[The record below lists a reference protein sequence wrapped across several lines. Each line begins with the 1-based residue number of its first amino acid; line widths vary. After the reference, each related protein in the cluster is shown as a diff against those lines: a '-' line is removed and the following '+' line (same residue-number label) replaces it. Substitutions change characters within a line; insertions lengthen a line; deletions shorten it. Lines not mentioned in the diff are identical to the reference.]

1 MFVHI
6 FHPCIPG
13 PRVGSETRLCI
24 PDGVAVLAGLAVQE
38 TQLLERL
45 AENVFAAHF
54 CAEDYADREFVWTA
68 RTEYVRTGNK

>member
-38 TQLLERL
+38 TQLLERF
-45 AENVFAAHF
+45 AEDVFSAHF
-54 CAEDYADREFVWTA
+54 ERVCCVFRIRGRFAVVVE
-68 RTEYVRTGNK
+68 N